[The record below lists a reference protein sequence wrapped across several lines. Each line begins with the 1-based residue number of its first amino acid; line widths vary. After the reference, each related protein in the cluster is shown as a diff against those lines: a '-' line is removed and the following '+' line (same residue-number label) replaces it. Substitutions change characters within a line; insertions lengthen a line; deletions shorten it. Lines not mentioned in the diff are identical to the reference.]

1 MDPMFFEVCQRVVES
16 RFVPGFIIDAFLLP
30 VSKTIARVVSQCDR
44 IPWSI
49 LETPRC
55 TEEKKQRALQ
65 ALSAKMT
72 SWRLIADRIHSVRTE
87 QHLMPGGAQ
96 HSEMMSR
103 SCSALIHTY
112 TNTILCSV
120 CTQRFCA
127 KGGKSLK
134 RQI

>member
-16 RFVPGFIIDAFLLP
+16 RLVLGFIIDAFLLP

-44 IPWSI
+44 IPWTI
-49 LETPRC
+49 LETPWC
-55 TEEKKQRALQ
+55 SEEKKQRALQ

-72 SWRLIADRIHSVRTE
+72 RWRLIAERIHSARTE

-96 HSEMMSR
+96 HREMMSR